1 MSVAGPLVAIGLAL
15 LFAGLYRAATARRL
29 FGEWEHWGLVCLGAA
44 MLAAGLELLSH
55 GVN

>member
-15 LFAGLYRAATARRL
+15 LFAGLYRAATAPSL
-29 FGEWEHWGLVCLGAA
+29 FGECEHWGLVALGAT
-44 MLAAGLELLSH
+44 MSGVGFELWSH